1 MPLKNFFK
9 VILPFGLLAILVWNV
24 VSGWEGVRPYLT
36 TFQVSPFIGS
46 FVVLLF
52 IYPESSVAWYI
63 LVRRM
68 GISITLRRAMY
79 VWVISNTS
87 RYIPGSIWQYI
98 GRVGLGQEAGIKR
111 GQGVMSVLAEVF
123 FVITAGIIVSLLTL
137 PYWNIL
143 GVQPKLWGLLIL
155 LSFLLFHPSISSW
168 VIGLAARMAKR
179 DFGEFKN
186 KLSVADSVF
195 VLPWFILSFVL
206 NGIALFFLV
215 GSLGVN
221 VGLESLITFSGFYA
235 LSWIVGYFTLFAPA
249 GIGATEASL
258 AYLLSFNMPISLAST
273 IALTYRFLITVAEM
287 AVFAIVVKTK
297 R

>member
-79 VWVISNTS
+79 VWIISNTS
-87 RYIPGSIWQYI
+87 RYIPGIIWQYI

-123 FVITAGIIVSLLTL
+123 FVITAGILVSLLTL

-155 LSFLLFHPSISSW
+155 LSFLLLHPNISSW
-168 VIGLAARMAKR
+168 VIGLAARMIKR

-195 VLPWFILSFVL
+195 VLPWFILNFVL

-215 GSLGVN
+215 GSLGVD

-235 LSWIVGYFTLFAPA
+235 LSWGIGYVSFFAPA
-249 GIGATEASL
+249 GIGAMETSL
-258 AYLLSFNMPISLAST
+258 AYLLSFNMPLSLAST